1 MPLVA
6 LGAAGGRTS
15 WTVQDGGRSLAVFVL
30 DGRWYVTDARCPH
43 NGGPLD
49 QGWIRDGTV
58 LTCPWHWYRFD
69 LDSGDC
75 LTAGGYRLG
84 CYPVLERDGQ
94 RYADVPEPPRR
105 RSWSEVLRGHARG
118 DPPGAPR

>member
-6 LGAAGGRTS
+6 LGPAGGRTS
-15 WTVQDGGRSLAVFVL
+15 WTVQDAGRSLAVFVL

-58 LTCPWHWYRFD
+58 LTCPWHFYRFD
-69 LDSGDC
+69 LASGDC

-84 CYPVLERDGQ
+84 CYPVFERDGE
-94 RYADVPEPPRR
+94 RYADVPEPAPR
-105 RSWSEVLRGHARG
+105 RSWSEVLRAHARER
-118 DPPGAPR
+118 PVSQAE